1 MEPSGRSKIA
11 RLGLDPIYIII
22 KEIQGNFLKLGLV
35 LPEYISTSI
44 TLQRVN
50 IEAIRRFVESF
61 YSNESF
67 TLVAHGVAGINTIG
81 YNLQYI
87 VGSQF
92 GSYNGT
98 IRISSNPQGLEVLLP
113 RDVSELLIE
122 KLSKLLKDQKVKV

>member
-1 MEPSGRSKIA
+1 MGI
-11 RLGLDPIYIII
+11 
-22 KEIQGNFLKLGLV
+22 V

-81 YNLQYI
+81 YNLHYI